1 MREKKKS
8 MAFHLIRRHMLGIVG
23 IAILLGWVIMAIL
36 APYLTP
42 YGATQQDFQSRL
54 QPPSAAHLLGTD
66 QLGRDLLT
74 RILYGGRIS
83 IPMAII
89 IVIFGACVGVAIGS
103 VAGYWGGYIDNALMG
118 LTEVFQT
125 FPTIILAMV
134 IATALGPSLLNAG
147 LALVLSWWPAYA
159 RLARGLVLKLKQNE
173 YVESVRVLGA
183 SNSYILLRAIL
194 PNALDQMIVLAT
206 LDLGNAI
213 IALAGL
219 SFLGLGAV
227 PPEPEWGRMVAE
239 GVKVFT
245 QWWVATFP
253 GMAILSLAAAVNFLG
268 DSLRDW
274 IDRQTASPPTSRWKE
289 RVQ

>member
-89 IVIFGACVGVAIGS
+89 IVIFGAFVGVAIGS
-103 VAGYWGGYIDNALMG
+103 VAGRIH
-118 LTEVFQT
+118 
-125 FPTIILAMV
+125 
-134 IATALGPSLLNAG
+134 
-147 LALVLSWWPAYA
+147 
-159 RLARGLVLKLKQNE
+159 R
-173 YVESVRVLGA
+173 
-183 SNSYILLRAIL
+183 
-194 PNALDQMIVLAT
+194 
-206 LDLGNAI
+206 
-213 IALAGL
+213 
-219 SFLGLGAV
+219 
-227 PPEPEWGRMVAE
+227 
-239 GVKVFT
+239 
-245 QWWVATFP
+245 
-253 GMAILSLAAAVNFLG
+253 
-268 DSLRDW
+268 
-274 IDRQTASPPTSRWKE
+274 
-289 RVQ
+289 